1 MGQMSLLG
9 ASVTLLLLINTI
21 GATIIP
27 RRELHFNS
35 DRYSESPEARAAG
48 DEYRLPQTAVPVLYT
63 ITLSPDYKDFA
74 NFTGEV
80 EIVVTAKT
88 NGSKISL
95 HYADM
100 NISSRAVTD
109 MSNKVLELEEDNDH
123 SYNITTNIFTLTLSN
138 GNTFTEGTN
147 YKIQFKYT
155 GYLRDDMAGFYRS
168 SYTTADGEKR

>member
-1 MGQMSLLG
+1 MGQMSSLG

-35 DRYSESPEARAAG
+35 DRYSESSEARAAG
-48 DEYRLPQTAVPVLYT
+48 DEYRLPQTATPVLYT
-63 ITLSPDYKDFA
+63 ITLTPDYNEFA
-74 NFTGEV
+74 TFTGEV

-88 NGSKISL
+88 NGSSISL

-100 NISSRAVTD
+100 AIDSRTVTEFGGTE
-109 MSNKVLELEEDNDH
+109 LELNEDKD
-123 SYNITTNIFTLTLSN
+123 SYNNATNIYTLTLSDEKKFET
-138 GNTFTEGTN
+138 GKL
-147 YKIQFKYT
+147 YKINIKYT
-155 GYLRDDMAGFYRS
+155 GHLRDDMAGFYRS